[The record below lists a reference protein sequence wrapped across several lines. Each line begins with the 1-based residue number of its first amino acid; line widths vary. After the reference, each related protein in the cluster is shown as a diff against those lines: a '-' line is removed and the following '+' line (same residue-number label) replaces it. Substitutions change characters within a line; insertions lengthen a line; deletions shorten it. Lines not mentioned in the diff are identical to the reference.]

1 MKIQEVQK
9 SASPPSKRLKLEHPT
24 LSGTMAANHEVVDL
38 TESPPSSQIP
48 SLPAQRSS
56 TPILRSKQASSY
68 TGPKKL
74 VIKNLRNIPR
84 ADPNQYFELI
94 WNQLEAA
101 LSAIFRDAEIPYSL
115 EDLYKGV
122 ETLCRQDRGPL
133 LYKKLSEKCRNELT
147 SLLKDPLIKEA
158 DTMEDSGVLR
168 SLIDAWSS
176 WNARLVSELQL
187 FSLGTCAQCLQAT
200 IRSIFFYLDRS
211 YLLRSKSHSSIE
223 DMGISEFR
231 SIVFSE
237 PRAKSR
243 AIQGACDLMNAA
255 RRRRQNS
262 DDENVFCRAVEM
274 FHRLGVYGSEFEP
287 ILMAESERFFNGWAE
302 EMSTNG
308 SLAEYVMGCQEFFAE
323 EGRRSLSYGLG
334 SSTGGKLQL
343 SMNEIFVGPRQK
355 QLLKTEDVSLLLLQ
369 DDLTALK
376 GLYSLLQR
384 QSAGTKLEGPFGAF
398 INKQGSDIVSDEEH
412 EHEMVARLLEF
423 KRKLNRIW
431 EQAFEANE
439 MLGHTLREAFE
450 SFINKTKRSNMTW
463 GTDNPKPGEMIAKY
477 VDLIL
482 KGGMKAIPTSVPPA
496 HTSKTEPKNEDVELS
511 SEDEDAEITKQLDQV
526 LDLFRSVHGKAVFEA
541 FYKRDLAR
549 RLLLGRSSS
558 ADAEKS
564 MLSRLKTGRSIS
576 AAVYI
581 IN

>member
-1 MKIQEVQK
+1 MNLLEVHK
-9 SASPPSKRLKLEHPT
+9 SASPPSKRLKLEHPIV
-24 LSGTMAANHEVVDL
+24 SGTMAANHEVVDL
-38 TESPPSSQIP
+38 TESPPGSQIP
-48 SLPAQRSS
+48 SLRAQS
-56 TPILRSKQASSY
+56 TSTRIVRPKQASSY

-74 VIKNLRNIPR
+74 LIKNLRNIPR
-84 ADPNQYFELI
+84 ADPNQYFDRI

-101 LSAIFRDAEIPYSL
+101 LSAIFRDAEVPYSL

-133 LYKKLSEKCRNELT
+133 LYKKLSEKCKIELT
-147 SLLKDPLIKEA
+147 SLLKGCLTKAA
-158 DTMEDSGVLR
+158 DTMEDFGVLR
-168 SLIDAWSS
+168 AVVDAWSI
-176 WNARLVSELQL
+176 WNARLVSGLQL
-187 FSLGTCAQCLQAT
+187 FHLGTSAQCLQAT

-231 SIVFSE
+231 SIVFSDA
-237 PRAKSR
+237 RAKSS

-255 RRRRQNS
+255 RQRRQTS

-274 FHRLGVYGSEFEP
+274 FHRLGVYGNEFEP
-287 ILMAESERFFNGWAE
+287 KLLADSERFFLGWAE

-308 SLAEYVMGCQEFFAE
+308 TLAEYIMGSQDLFAD
-323 EGRRSLSYGLG
+323 EGQRSSSYGLG
-334 SSTGGKLQL
+334 ALTGRKLQS
-343 SMNEIFVGPRQK
+343 SMTEILVGPRQK

-369 DDLTALK
+369 DNLTALK

-384 QSAGTKLEGPFGAF
+384 QFAERKLGGPFEAF
-398 INKQGSDIVSDEEH
+398 IIKQGSDIVFDEEH
-412 EHEMVARLLEF
+412 EHEMVVRLLEF

-431 EQAFEANE
+431 AQAFEANE
-439 MLGHTLREAFE
+439 VLGHTLRQAFE

-477 VDLIL
+477 VDIIL
-482 KGGMKAIPTSVPPA
+482 KGGKKAIPTNAPPT
-496 HTSKTEPKNEDVELS
+496 HTSRTEQKNEDVEVS

-564 MLSRLKTGRSIS
+564 MLTRLKTGRS
-576 AAVYI
+576 AFAPG
-581 IN
+581 